1 METTNAVIQ
10 VLDELGKKFGLM
22 VDWSQQNIQPYVQ
35 DLMARVVGYEFWTNF
50 VWMSF
55 SFLMIL
61 LGVFTIIKLWKT
73 FEYEDDR
80 CIIIVFSAIYN
91 VVFVGIFISTIMY
104 AIKCSTLPE
113 LIFMDYLQN
122 FIK

>member
-80 CIIIVFSAIYN
+80 CFIIVFSAIYN
-91 VVFVGIFISTIMY
+91 FVFVGIFISTIMY